1 MTTLSNDDQTSAT
14 SSGMTFD
21 DIRRYLATREI
32 EDPSIGGA
40 TLSTLRSQI
49 QSNETEYERVK
60 SHLQRKRAREKQD
73 EVRQLANKQR
83 QAREEKTRQTAAL
96 EELRRLQIEAK
107 QVSKNPNAHTR
118 QKQASKKTRARHAP
132 LPPPPHSQ
140 KSIPLTHKNN
150 DHARDRKKSRAVW
163 NENVCCDN

>member
-1 MTTLSNDDQTSAT
+1 LKKLHVLQKMTTLSNDDQTSAT

-118 QKQASKKTRARHAP
+118 QKQAKKPEQGMPRS
-132 LPPPPHSQ
+132 PPFLNSQ
-140 KSIPLTHKNN
+140 KCIPLTH
-150 DHARDRKKSRAVW
+150 
-163 NENVCCDN
+163 